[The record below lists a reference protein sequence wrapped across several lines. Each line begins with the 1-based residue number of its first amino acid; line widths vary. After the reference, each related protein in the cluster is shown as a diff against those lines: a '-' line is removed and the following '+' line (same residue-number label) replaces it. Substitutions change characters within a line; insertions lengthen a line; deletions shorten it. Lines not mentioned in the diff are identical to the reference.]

1 MRLEQV
7 EVSVEAGV
15 AELVLDR
22 PATRNA
28 MTEPMGQDI
37 RAAVDSLR
45 AREDLRVVIVRGAGG
60 VFSAGG
66 DLSFIEEC
74 AAAGAFANR
83 CRMEDFYRLFL
94 SVRALRVPTI
104 AAVGGPAIGAGACF
118 ALACDLRVAAAD
130 ARFGFTFVK
139 LGLHPGMGATY
150 FLPRVVGPA
159 AAADLL
165 LTGRTVDAQEAARL
179 GLVSRVVPP
188 DRLLDEARALAAEIA
203 AGAPIATAQTALT
216 LRGSLERTLDEA
228 LAREAHAQSIDYGT
242 ADVAEG
248 VAAIRERRPP
258 RFRGR

>member
-7 EVSVEAGV
+7 ELSVNGGV
-15 AELVLDR
+15 AELVLSR

-28 MTEPMGQDI
+28 MTEPMGRDI
-37 RAAVDSLR
+37 RAAVESLAARDDLR
-45 AREDLRVVIVRGAGG
+45 AVVVRGAGG

-74 AAAGAFANR
+74 AAAEPYANR

-94 SVRALRVPTI
+94 SIRALRAPTI
-104 AAVGGPAIGAGACF
+104 AAVAGPAIGAGACF
-118 ALACDLRVAAAD
+118 ALACDLRIAAAD

-139 LGLHPGMGATY
+139 LGLHPGMGATWL
-150 FLPRVVGPA
+150 LPRAVGPA

-165 LTGRTVDAQEAARL
+165 LTGRTVNAEEAARL
-179 GLVSRVVPP
+179 GLVSRVVPT
-188 DRLLDEARALAAEIA
+188 DRLEEEARALAAEIA
-203 AGAPIATAQTALT
+203 AAAPIATAQTAVT

-228 LAREAHAQSIDYGT
+228 LAREAHAQAIDYGT

-248 VAAIRERRPP
+248 VAAIRARRLP
-258 RFRGR
+258 RFTGR